1 MAPHDEPQDP
11 TTTPAAARPEGG
23 SPASRLQEE
32 LRQTRPFRSLTHVAF
47 LSLLRTADV
56 ARGRFSDLFEREG
69 VTLQQYNV
77 LRILRGA
84 GEDGLPTLEI
94 GARMIERT
102 PGVTRIVDRLEN
114 KGLVCRERNAADRR
128 QVWCHITTRGLD
140 LLARLDG
147 PVAAGD
153 AAIFEGMDEA
163 ELETLVG
170 SLDRL
175 RARLS
180 DATGPKG

>member
-1 MAPHDEPQDP
+1 VAPHDEPRDLRP
-11 TTTPAAARPEGG
+11 TPAPAPEHGG
-23 SPASRLQEE
+23 SPASRLQHE

-56 ARGRFSDLFEREG
+56 ARSRFAALFEREG

-102 PGVTRIVDRLEN
+102 PGVTRIVDRLER
-114 KGLVCRERNAADRR
+114 KGLVRRERHAADRR
-128 QVWCHITTRGLD
+128 QVWCHITARGLD

-153 AAIFEGMDEA
+153 AAIFEGMDEG
-163 ELETLVG
+163 ELEALVV

-180 DATGPKG
+180 GARDHQG